1 MSKLLIVANVLNY
14 LLLIIL
20 VSSVAGFISFL
31 NIYGLF
37 LAAITALIAWG
48 VYRRQRWGYFAAAAW
63 ALACYQLAK
72 QGYEFQSI
80 KRHVMMLGFALI
92 PVALFL
98 HETLGKT
105 AAKSAQNNGK
115 ESDDGPKMPDW
126 LGVSYTALQKVSIIA
141 KFTDNCL
148 TRRGLVF

>member
-1 MSKLLIVANVLNY
+1 MSKLMIVANVLNG
-14 LLLIIL
+14 LLLIVL
-20 VSSVAGFISFL
+20 VASIAGFISFL

-37 LAAITALIAWG
+37 LACVTAAIAWG
-48 VYRRQRWGYFAAAAW
+48 VFKQQRWGYFAAAAW

-98 HETLGKT
+98 HETLGKAT
-105 AAKSAQNNGK
+105 AKSAQNNGK
-115 ESDDGPKMPDW
+115 ESDDSRKMPD
-126 LGVSYTALQKVSIIA
+126 
-141 KFTDNCL
+141 
-148 TRRGLVF
+148 

>member
-1 MSKLLIVANVLNY
+1 MSKLMIVANVLNI

-20 VSSVAGFISFL
+20 IAAVAGFISFL

-37 LAAITALIAWG
+37 LACVTAAITWG
-48 VYRRQRWGYFAAAAW
+48 VFKHQRWGYFAAAAW

-80 KRHVMMLGFALI
+80 KRHVMMVGFVLI

-98 HETLGKT
+98 HETLGRA
-105 AAKSAQNNGK
+105 AAKSAQNNGS
-115 ESDDGPKMPDW
+115 ESDKRPKMPD
-126 LGVSYTALQKVSIIA
+126 
-141 KFTDNCL
+141 
-148 TRRGLVF
+148 